1 MGTATPPWYGCPG
14 QLAHPYLIFNI
25 MAKSK
30 GFFGLRSGST
40 KNFTF
45 SELNGQ
51 QITKERVYKV
61 KNPRTLQQMR
71 QRMVMATVSAAY
83 SYLKEICDHSFEGF
97 GVGSPCMSEFMR
109 LNLDALKAKAQN
121 DAAVVAFNAYQDKNI
136 NPVPFM
142 VSKGSL
148 NEIVPTI
155 TDGKLAWSTPKND
168 ADTTTAEGIY
178 AALGLNQGDMVTF
191 ILCGGDLINDA
202 ALTFAPQPLAIT
214 RLHANKQG
222 AVSTLADAFTVESNN
237 QGNINIDFNL
247 GSNIVFEAACD
258 KLVMGAVII
267 SRKAADKWLRSN
279 ATMIVKTGIPATT
292 VSRQL
297 ATYPV
302 ERDLILNGSGLA
314 KGSSTSSLPKP
325 SLSLSASSVS
335 ISTPNGTANAPTLT
349 GAPSGATVTY
359 SIANSNVATI
369 NPYTGVATAKAN
381 GSTLVTISV
390 GATETTGATSIAY
403 TLNVT
408 GQSSDAGSGGGG
420 DGEGE

>member
-1 MGTATPPWYGCPG
+1 
-14 QLAHPYLIFNI
+14 

-97 GVGSPCMSEFMR
+97 GVGSPCMREFMR

-121 DAAVVAFNAYQDKNI
+121 DAAVIAFNAYQDKNI
-136 NPVPFM
+136 NPIPFM

-155 TDGKLAWSTPKND
+155 AENKLSWSTPKNN

-191 ILCGGDLINDA
+191 ILCGGDFVSNA

-222 AVSTLADAFTVESNN
+222 AVSSLANAFTVESNN
-237 QGNINIDFNL
+237 QGNINVNFNMGANL
-247 GSNIVFEAACD
+247 VFEVTCD

-267 SRKAADKWLRSN
+267 SRKASDKWLRSN
-279 ATMIVKTGIPATT
+279 ATMVVKTGIPTTT

-314 KGSSTSSLPKP
+314 KDGSTSSLPKP

-335 ISTPNGTANAPTLT
+335 ITTQGGTANAPTLT
-349 GAPSGATVTY
+349 GAPAGAAVTY

-369 NPYTGVATAKAN
+369 NPSTGVATAKAN
-381 GSTLVTISV
+381 GTTLVTISV
-390 GATETTGATSIAY
+390 GATETTGATTISY

-408 GQSSDAGSGGGG
+408 GQQTDANPGGGG
-420 DGEGE
+420 SGDGE

>member
-1 MGTATPPWYGCPG
+1 
-14 QLAHPYLIFNI
+14 

-121 DAAVVAFNAYQDKNI
+121 DAAVIAFNAYQDKNI

-155 TDGKLAWSTPKND
+155 AENKLSWSTAKGD

-191 ILCGGDLINDA
+191 ILCGGDFVSNA

-222 AVSTLADAFTVESNN
+222 AVSSLANAFTIESNS
-237 QGNINIDFNL
+237 QGNINVDFSL
-247 GSNIVFEAACD
+247 GTNIVFDATCD

-279 ATMIVKTGIPATT
+279 STMVVKTGIPATT

-349 GAPSGATVTY
+349 GAPSDAAVTY

-369 NPYTGVATAKAN
+369 NPSTGVATAKAN

-408 GQSSDAGSGGGG
+408 GQSSDANPGGGSGG
-420 DGEGE
+420 DAE

>member
-1 MGTATPPWYGCPG
+1 
-14 QLAHPYLIFNI
+14 

-121 DAAVVAFNAYQDKNI
+121 DAAVVALNAYQDKNI

-155 TDGKLAWSTPKND
+155 INGKLKWVTDKND
-168 ADTTTAEGIY
+168 ADDTTAEGIY
-178 AALGLNQGDMVTF
+178 AGLGLNKGDLVTF
-191 ILCGGDLINDA
+191 ILCGGDFVSNA
-202 ALTFAPQPLAIT
+202 ALTYAPQPLAII
-214 RLHANKQG
+214 RLHADKQG
-222 AVSTLADAFTVESNN
+222 PVSELGDAFTIESNN
-237 QGNINIDFNL
+237 QGNVDIDFSM
-247 GSNIVFEAACD
+247 GTDVFEFEVTCD

-279 ATMIVKTGIPATT
+279 ATMVVKTGIPSTS

-325 SLSLSASSVS
+325 SLSLSATSVS
-335 ISTPNGTANAPTLT
+335 ISTQGGTANAPTLS
-349 GAPSGATVTY
+349 GAPSGADVTY
-359 SIANSNVATI
+359 SIANSKVATI
-369 NPYTGVATAKAN
+369 NPTTGVATAKAN
-381 GSTLVTISV
+381 GQTLVTISV
-390 GATETTGATSIAY
+390 GATETTGATSITY
-403 TLNVT
+403 ILNVS
-408 GQSSDAGSGGGG
+408 GQASDAETGG
-420 DGEGE
+420 GEGE

>member
-1 MGTATPPWYGCPG
+1 
-14 QLAHPYLIFNI
+14 

-71 QRMVMATVSAAY
+71 QRMVMATASAAY

-109 LNLDALKAKAQN
+109 LNLDALKTKGQN
-121 DAAVVAFNAYQDKNI
+121 DAAKVAFNAYQDKNI
-136 NPVPFM
+136 NPVPFI
-142 VSKGSL
+142 VAKGSL

-155 TDGKLAWSTPKND
+155 EAGKLSWSTPKND

-178 AALGLNQGDMVTF
+178 AALGLNLGDMVTF
-191 ILCGGDLINDA
+191 ILCGGEFVSSA

-214 RLHANKQG
+214 RLHADKQG
-222 AVSTLADAFTVESNN
+222 AVSSLADAFSVESNN
-237 QGNINIDFNL
+237 LGNVNVDFSM
-247 GSNIVFEAACD
+247 GTNIVFEATCD
-258 KLVMGAVII
+258 KLVMGAIII

-279 ATMIVKTGIPATT
+279 ATMVVKTGIPATS

-314 KGSSTSSLPKP
+314 KGNSTSSLPKP
-325 SLSLSASSVS
+325 SVYLKQTSVS
-335 ISTPNGTANAPTLT
+335 ITEPNGQRPSPTIQGDFPEGAELT
-349 GAPSGATVTY
+349 YG
-359 SIANSNVATI
+359 IANSKVASVDQR
-369 NPYTGVATAKAN
+369 TGETRAKAN
-381 GSTLVTISV
+381 GSTLVYIYV
-390 GATETTGATSIAY
+390 GATETTGAVTLSY

-408 GQSSDAGSGGGG
+408 GQSSDAETGGG
-420 DGEGE
+420 DGE

>member
-1 MGTATPPWYGCPG
+1 
-14 QLAHPYLIFNI
+14 

-71 QRMVMATVSAAY
+71 QRMVMATASAAY

-142 VSKGSL
+142 VAKGSL

-155 TDGKLAWSTPKND
+155 EDGTMYWINDVKD

-178 AALGLNQGDMVTF
+178 AALGLNRGDLVTF
-191 ILCGGDLINDA
+191 ILCGGDFINDTT
-202 ALTFAPQPLAIT
+202 LTFAPQPLAIT
-214 RLHANKQG
+214 RLHADKQG
-222 AVSTLADAFTVESNN
+222 AVSQLADAFTVESNN
-237 QGNINIDFNL
+237 QGNIKVDFAF
-247 GSNIVFEAACD
+247 GSNINFEATCD
-258 KLVMGAVII
+258 KLVMGAIII

-279 ATMIVKTGIPATT
+279 ATMVVNTGIPSTN

-314 KGSSTSSLPKP
+314 KGNSTSSLPKP

-335 ISTPNGTANAPTLT
+335 ISTANGTANAPTLS
-349 GAPSGATVTY
+349 GAPSGAAVTY
-359 SIANSNVATI
+359 SIANSKVASI
-369 NPYTGVATAKAN
+369 DPKNGVATAKAN
-381 GSTLVTISV
+381 GTTLVTISV
-390 GATETTGATSIAY
+390 GATETTGATSITY
-403 TLNVT
+403 TLIVT
-408 GQSSDAGSGGGG
+408 GQSTDANPGT
-420 DGEGE
+420 GEGE

>member
-1 MGTATPPWYGCPG
+1 
-14 QLAHPYLIFNI
+14 

-83 SYLKEICDHSFEGF
+83 SYLKEICDHSFEGL

-142 VSKGSL
+142 VAKGSL

-155 TDGKLAWSTPKND
+155 SNGKLAWSTPKND

-191 ILCGGDLINDA
+191 ILCGGDFINDA
-202 ALTFAPQPLAIT
+202 ALTFAPQTLAIT

-222 AVSTLADAFTVESNN
+222 AVSNLAAAFTVESNN
-237 QGNINIDFNL
+237 QGNINVDFNM
-247 GSNIVFEAACD
+247 GANIVFEATCD
-258 KLVMGAVII
+258 KMVMGAVII

-279 ATMIVKTGIPATT
+279 ATMVVKTGIPTTT

-302 ERDLILNGSGLA
+302 ERDLILNGSGLD

-325 SLSLSASSVS
+325 SLSLSTSSVS
-335 ISTPNGTANAPTLT
+335 ISTPNGKAKAPTLT
-349 GAPSGATVTY
+349 GAPAGAKVSY
-359 SIANSNVATI
+359 SIADSNVATI
-369 NPYTGVATAKAN
+369 NPSTGEATAKAN

-390 GATETTGATSIAY
+390 GATETTGATSISY

-408 GQSSDAGSGGGG
+408 GQSSNAGTGGGG
-420 DGEGE
+420 SDGE

>member
-1 MGTATPPWYGCPG
+1 
-14 QLAHPYLIFNI
+14 

-109 LNLDALKAKAQN
+109 VNLNALKASAQN
-121 DAAVVAFNAYQDKNI
+121 DAAKVAFNAYQDKNI
-136 NPVPFM
+136 NPVPFI
-142 VSKGSL
+142 VSQGSL
-148 NEIVPTI
+148 
-155 TDGKLAWSTPKND
+155 DGFKPIIKGNRVLIEFEHQGEELTS
-168 ADTTTAEGIY
+168 AELIYEAMGIK
-178 AALGLNQGDMVTF
+178 A
-191 ILCGGDLINDA
+191 GDLITFIYAPGEDENDGEYFRW
-202 ALTFAPQPLAIT
+202 TPEPLAII
-214 RLHANKQG
+214 RLHADKSGN
-222 AVSTLADAFTVESNN
+222 VSNIADAFTIESNGVEGMELHFDST
-237 QGNINIDFNL
+237 GNKIQIYAMIDKKGL
-247 GSNIVFEAACD
+247 GT
-258 KLVMGAVII
+258 II
-267 SRKAADKWLRSN
+267 LSRKAADKWLRSN
-279 ATMIVKTGIPATT
+279 SVMLVSPYFAFPT
-292 VSRQL
+292 VARQL

-302 ERDLILNGSGLA
+302 ERDLILNGSGLS

-335 ISTPNGTANAPTLT
+335 ITTPNGTAKAPTLS

-359 SIANSNVATI
+359 SIANSKVASIDPTS
-369 NPYTGVATAKAN
+369 GVATAKAN
-381 GSTLVTISV
+381 GQTLVKISV
-390 GATETTGATSIAY
+390 GATETTGATSITY
-403 TLNVT
+403 ILNVT
-408 GQSSDAGSGGGG
+408 GQASDAETGG
-420 DGEGE
+420 GEGE

>member
-1 MGTATPPWYGCPG
+1 
-14 QLAHPYLIFNI
+14 

-121 DAAVVAFNAYQDKNI
+121 DAAVIAFNAYQDKNI

-148 NEIVPTI
+148 NEIIPTI
-155 TDGKLAWSTPKND
+155 AENKLSWSTAKGD
-168 ADTTTAEGIY
+168 ANTTTAEGIY
-178 AALGLNQGDMVTF
+178 AALGLNRGDMVTF
-191 ILCGGDLINDA
+191 ILCGGDFVSNA

-214 RLHANKQG
+214 RLHADKQG
-222 AVSTLADAFTVESNN
+222 AVSSLANAFTIESNN
-237 QGNINIDFNL
+237 QGNINIDFSMGANL
-247 GSNIVFEAACD
+247 VFDATCD

-279 ATMIVKTGIPATT
+279 ATMVVKTGIPSTT

-335 ISTPNGTANAPTLT
+335 ISTQGGTADSPTMSGLPV
-349 GAPSGATVTY
+349 GAKVTF
-359 SIANSNVATI
+359 SIANSNVASI
-369 NPYTGVATAKAN
+369 DPITGIATAKAN
-381 GSTLVTISV
+381 GTTLVTVSV
-390 GATETTGATSIAY
+390 GATATTGATSIAY
-403 TLNVT
+403 TLVVT
-408 GQSSDAGSGGGG
+408 GQQTDANPG
-420 DGEGE
+420 DGGSTDGE

>member
-1 MGTATPPWYGCPG
+1 
-14 QLAHPYLIFNI
+14 

-109 LNLDALKAKAQN
+109 LNLDALKTKAQN
-121 DAAVVAFNAYQDKNI
+121 DSAVVAFNAFQDKNI

-142 VSKGSL
+142 VAKGSL

-155 TDGKLAWSTPKND
+155 EDGKLSWSTPKND

-178 AALGLNQGDMVTF
+178 AALGLNRGDLVTF
-191 ILCGGDLINDA
+191 ILCGGDFVSNA

-214 RLHANKQG
+214 RLHADKQG
-222 AVSTLADAFTVESNN
+222 TVSSLADAFTVESNN
-237 QGNINIDFNL
+237 QGNINVDFSL
-247 GSNIVFEAACD
+247 GSNIVFKAHCD

-279 ATMIVKTGIPATT
+279 ATMVLKTGIPTTT

-325 SLSLSASSVS
+325 SLSLPYYTQT
-335 ISTPNGTANAPTLT
+335 ITTPNGTMNAPRVE
-349 GAPSGATVTY
+349 GRPSGAILTFK
-359 SIANSNVATI
+359 IANSNVASVDPSSGFT
-369 NPYTGVATAKAN
+369 TAKAN
-381 GSTLVTISV
+381 GSTLVTIYVS
-390 GATETTGATSIAY
+390 ATETTSAASISY
-403 TLNVT
+403 TLIVS
-408 GQSSDAGSGGGG
+408 GQESDADTGGG
-420 DGEGE
+420 EAESKPSN

>member
-1 MGTATPPWYGCPG
+1 
-14 QLAHPYLIFNI
+14 

-109 LNLDALKAKAQN
+109 LNLNALKADAQN
-121 DAAVVAFNAYQDKNI
+121 DAAKIAFNAYQDKKM
-136 NPVPFM
+136 NPVPVI
-142 VSKGSL
+142 VSQGSL
-148 NEIVPTI
+148 SGFEPKIDGMEFSIEIEHQVENLTSAELI
-155 TDGKLAWSTPKND
+155 YD
-168 ADTTTAEGIY
+168 AMGIK
-178 AALGLNQGDMVTF
+178 A
-191 ILCGGDLINDA
+191 GDLI
-202 ALTFAPQPLAIT
+202 TFIIATGYQTTNVEYFGWTPNPLAII
-214 RLHANKQG
+214 RLHADKNG
-222 AVSTLADAFTVESNN
+222 TVANIADAFSIESNEVGGIALN
-237 QGNINIDFNL
+237 FVSTGNKIKIYTENENTEF
-247 GSNIVFEAACD
+247 GT
-258 KLVMGAVII
+258 VIL

-279 ATMIVKTGIPATT
+279 SVMVVDPDLGKPT

-314 KGSSTSSLPKP
+314 KGSSTSLLPKP

-335 ISTPNGTANAPTLT
+335 ISTQGGTANAPTLT
-349 GAPSGATVTY
+349 GAPSGAAVTY
-359 SIANSNVATI
+359 SIANSNVASI
-369 NPYTGVATAKAN
+369 NPSTGVATAKAN
-381 GSTLVTISV
+381 GTTVITISV
-390 GATETTGATSIAY
+390 GATETTGSTTISY

-408 GQSSDAGSGGGG
+408 GQSTDANPGGGSPEDG
-420 DGEGE
+420 D

>member
-1 MGTATPPWYGCPG
+1 
-14 QLAHPYLIFNI
+14 

-109 LNLDALKAKAQN
+109 INLNALKAEAQN
-121 DAAVVAFNAYQDKNI
+121 DAAKIAFNAYQDKKM
-136 NPVPFM
+136 NPVPVI
-142 VSKGSL
+142 VSQGSL
-148 NEIVPTI
+148 SGFVPEI
-155 TDGKLAWSTPKND
+155 DGMEFSIQIEHEVENLAS
-168 ADTTTAEGIY
+168 AELIYEAMGIK
-178 AALGLNQGDMVTF
+178 AGDLVTF
-191 ILCGGDLINDA
+191 MIATGNVTTGVEYFGWTPN
-202 ALTFAPQPLAIT
+202 PLAII
-214 RLHANKQG
+214 RLHADKNG
-222 AVSTLADAFTVESNN
+222 PVSNIADAFTIESNGLEGITLN
-237 QGNINIDFNL
+237 FNSTGNKIKIYTEIENTAF
-247 GSNIVFEAACD
+247 
-258 KLVMGAVII
+258 GAVIL

-279 ATMIVKTGIPATT
+279 SVMVIDPDMKFSMPT
-292 VSRQL
+292 VARQL
-297 ATYPV
+297 STYPV

-335 ISTPNGTANAPTLT
+335 ISTQGGTANAPTLS
-349 GAPSGATVTY
+349 GAPSGAAVTY
-359 SIANSNVATI
+359 SIANNNVATI
-369 NPYTGVATAKAN
+369 NPTTGVATAKAN
-381 GSTLVTISV
+381 GTTLVTIYV
-390 GATETTGATSIAY
+390 GATETTGATSISY

-408 GQSSDAGSGGGG
+408 GQTSDAGSGGTG
-420 DGEGE
+420 DGE

>member
-1 MGTATPPWYGCPG
+1 
-14 QLAHPYLIFNI
+14 

-51 QITKERVYKV
+51 QITKERVNKV

-155 TDGKLAWSTPKND
+155 TDGKLSWSTPKND

-191 ILCGGDLINDA
+191 ILCGGDFVSNA

-214 RLHANKQG
+214 RLHADKQG
-222 AVSTLADAFTVESNN
+222 AVSSLANAFTVESNN
-237 QGNINIDFNL
+237 LSNINIYFNL

-279 ATMIVKTGIPATT
+279 ATMVVKDGIPVAT

-314 KGSSTSSLPKP
+314 KGNSTSSLPKP
-325 SLSLSASSVS
+325 SLSLSASSVD
-335 ISTPNGTANAPTLT
+335 IKTPNGTANAPKLT
-349 GAPSGATVTY
+349 GAPSGAAITY
-359 SIANSNVATI
+359 SIANSSIATI
-369 NPYTGVATAKAN
+369 NPTTGVATAKAN

-408 GQSSDAGSGGGG
+408 GQSTDAGSGGTG
-420 DGEGE
+420 DGE

>member
-1 MGTATPPWYGCPG
+1 
-14 QLAHPYLIFNI
+14 

-97 GVGSPCMSEFMR
+97 GVGSPCMREFMR
-109 LNLDALKAKAQN
+109 LNIDALKTNAQN
-121 DAAVVAFNAYQDKNI
+121 DASKVAFNAYQDKNI
-136 NPVPFM
+136 NPVPFI

-148 NEIVPTI
+148 VGPSFKVLLHEVAVEFNIEV
-155 TDGKLAWSTPKND
+155 GEK
-168 ADTTTAEGIY
+168 TTAEGVY
-178 AALGLNQGDMVTF
+178 NALGIQY
-191 ILCGGDLINDA
+191 GDLLTFMIVGGLANNADVF
-202 ALTFAPQPLAIT
+202 TFAPNPLAIV
-214 RLHANKQG
+214 RLHANKTG
-222 AVSTLADAFTVESNN
+222 AISRVSDAFTIESNN
-237 QGNINIDFNL
+237 VNGVYADVDDGGSSCTISAYIEQGNIT
-247 GSNIVFEAACD
+247 
-258 KLVMGAVII
+258 MGCVIL
-267 SRKAADKWLRSN
+267 SRKASDKWLRSTAMMALDN
-279 ATMIVKTGIPATT
+279 DWVVPTT

-314 KGSSTSSLPKP
+314 KDSSTSSLPKP

-335 ISTPNGTANAPTLT
+335 ISTQGGTANAPTLT
-349 GAPSGATVTY
+349 GAPAGAAVTY
-359 SIANSNVATI
+359 SIANRNVATI
-369 NPYTGVATAKAN
+369 NPSTGVATAKAN
-381 GSTLVTISV
+381 GTTLVTISV
-390 GATETTGATSIAY
+390 GATETTGATSITY

-408 GQSSDAGSGGGG
+408 GQQTDANPGGGG
-420 DGEGE
+420 EDGE

>member
-1 MGTATPPWYGCPG
+1 
-14 QLAHPYLIFNI
+14 

-97 GVGSPCMSEFMR
+97 GVGSPCMNEFMR
-109 LNLDALKAKAQN
+109 LNIDALKANAQN
-121 DAAVVAFNAYQDKNI
+121 DAAKVAFNAYQDKKI

-155 TDGKLAWSTPKND
+155 EAGKLSWSTPKNN

-191 ILCGGDLINDA
+191 ILCGGDFINDA
-202 ALTFAPQPLAIT
+202 ALYFAPQPLAIT
-214 RLHANKQG
+214 RLHADKQG
-222 AVSTLADAFTVESNN
+222 TVSSLANAFTIESNN
-237 QGNINIDFNL
+237 LGNINVDFSL
-247 GSNIVFEAACD
+247 SSNIVIEAACD

-279 ATMIVKTGIPATT
+279 ATMVVKTGIPATT

-325 SLSLSASSVS
+325 SLSLSASSVD
-335 ISTPNGTANAPTLT
+335 ITTPGGTANAPTLT
-349 GAPSGATVTY
+349 GAPSGAAITY

-369 NPYTGVATAKAN
+369 NPSSGVATAKAN
-381 GSTLVTISV
+381 GTTLVTISV
-390 GATETTGATSIAY
+390 GATETTGATSISY

-408 GQSSDAGSGGGG
+408 GQSSDAGSGGSG
-420 DGEGE
+420 DGE

>member
-1 MGTATPPWYGCPG
+1 
-14 QLAHPYLIFNI
+14 

-109 LNLDALKAKAQN
+109 MNIDALKVKAQN
-121 DAAVVAFNAYQDKNI
+121 DAAIVAFNAFQDKNI

-142 VSKGSL
+142 VAKGSL

-155 TDGKLAWSTPKND
+155 AENRLSWSTAKGN

-191 ILCGGDLINDA
+191 ILCGGDFVSNA

-222 AVSTLADAFTVESNN
+222 AVSSLANAFTIESNN
-237 QGNINIDFNL
+237 QANINVDFSL
-247 GSNIVFEAACD
+247 GSNIVFEATCD

-279 ATMIVKTGIPATT
+279 ATMVVKTGIPTTT

-335 ISTPNGTANAPTLT
+335 ISTQGGTANAPTLT
-349 GAPSGATVTY
+349 GAPAGAAVTY

-369 NPYTGVATAKAN
+369 NPSTGVATAKAN
-381 GSTLVTISV
+381 GTTLVTISV
-390 GATETTGATSIAY
+390 GATATTGATTISY

-408 GQSSDAGSGGGG
+408 GQQADANPGGSGSG
-420 DGEGE
+420 DGE

>member
-1 MGTATPPWYGCPG
+1 
-14 QLAHPYLIFNI
+14 

-97 GVGSPCMSEFMR
+97 GVGSPCMREFMR

-121 DAAVVAFNAYQDKNI
+121 DAAVIAFNAYQDKNI
-136 NPVPFM
+136 NPIPFM

-155 TDGKLAWSTPKND
+155 AENKLSWSTPKNN

-191 ILCGGDLINDA
+191 ILCGGDFVSNA

-222 AVSTLADAFTVESNN
+222 AVSSLANAFTVESNN
-237 QGNINIDFNL
+237 QGNINVNFNMGANL
-247 GSNIVFEAACD
+247 VFEVTCD

-267 SRKAADKWLRSN
+267 SRKASDKWLRSN
-279 ATMIVKTGIPATT
+279 ATMIVKTGIPTTT

-314 KGSSTSSLPKP
+314 KDGSTSSLPKP

-335 ISTPNGTANAPTLT
+335 ITTQGGTANAPTLT
-349 GAPSGATVTY
+349 GAPAGAAVTY

-369 NPYTGVATAKAN
+369 NPSTGVATAKAN
-381 GSTLVTISV
+381 GTTLVTISV
-390 GATETTGATSIAY
+390 GATETTGATTISY

-408 GQSSDAGSGGGG
+408 GQQTNANPGGGG
-420 DGEGE
+420 SGDGE

>member
-1 MGTATPPWYGCPG
+1 
-14 QLAHPYLIFNI
+14 

-51 QITKERVYKV
+51 QITKERVNKV

-109 LNLDALKAKAQN
+109 LNIDALKAKAQN
-121 DAAVVAFNAYQDKNI
+121 DAAVVAFNAFQDKNI

-148 NEIVPTI
+148 NEIVPAI
-155 TDGKLAWSTPKND
+155 ANGKLSWSTPKND

-178 AALGLNQGDMVTF
+178 AALGLKEGDMVTF
-191 ILCGGDLINDA
+191 ILCGGDFVSDA
-202 ALTFAPQPLAIT
+202 ALTFSPQPLAIT
-214 RLHANKQG
+214 RLHADKQG
-222 AVSTLADAFTVESNN
+222 AVSSLANAFTVESNN
-237 QGNINIDFNL
+237 LGNINVDFNL

-279 ATMIVKTGIPATT
+279 ATMVVKTGITATT

-302 ERDLILNGSGLA
+302 ERDLILNGSGLG
-314 KGSSTSSLPKP
+314 KGNSTSSLPKP
-325 SLSLSASSVS
+325 SLSLSASTVS
-335 ISTPNGTANAPTLT
+335 ISAKGGTANPPTLT
-349 GAPSGATVTY
+349 GKPAGAAVTY
-359 SIANSNVATI
+359 SIANSNVASI
-369 NPYTGVATAKAN
+369 NPTSGVATAKAN
-381 GSTLVTISV
+381 GTTLVTISV

-403 TLNVT
+403 TLKVT
-408 GQSSDAGSGGGG
+408 GQSSDANPGGGG
-420 DGEGE
+420 TGDGE

>member
-1 MGTATPPWYGCPG
+1 
-14 QLAHPYLIFNI
+14 

-71 QRMVMATVSAAY
+71 QRMVMATVSAGY

-121 DAAVVAFNAYQDKNI
+121 DSAVVAFNAFQDKNI
-136 NPVPFM
+136 NPIPFM

-148 NEIVPTI
+148 KEIYPRIVY
-155 TDGKLAWSTPKND
+155 GLLSWSTPKDD

-178 AALGLNQGDMVTF
+178 AALGLNRGDLVTF
-191 ILCGGDLINDA
+191 ILCGGDFVNNA
-202 ALTFAPQPLAIT
+202 ALTFAPQPLGII
-214 RLHANKQG
+214 RLHADKQG
-222 AVSTLADAFTVESNN
+222 AVSSIADAFTIESNN
-237 QGNINIDFNL
+237 KSNIQVDFTTDPQFINIK
-247 GSNIVFEAACD
+247 ATCD
-258 KLVMGAVII
+258 KLVMGAVIV

-279 ATMIVKTGIPATT
+279 ATMVVMNDIPATT
-292 VSRQL
+292 VTRQL

-314 KGSSTSSLPKP
+314 KETSSLPKP

-335 ISTPNGTANAPTLT
+335 ITEPNGTANAPTLS
-349 GAPSGATVTY
+349 GAPSGATITY
-359 SIANSNVATI
+359 SISNSKVASI
-369 NPYTGVATAKAN
+369 NPTSGVATAKAN
-381 GSTLVTISV
+381 GQTLVTISV
-390 GATETTGATSIAY
+390 GATETTSAASITY
-403 TLNVT
+403 ILNVS
-408 GQSSDAGSGGGG
+408 GQASDAETGG
-420 DGEGE
+420 GEGE

>member
-1 MGTATPPWYGCPG
+1 
-14 QLAHPYLIFNI
+14 

-109 LNLDALKAKAQN
+109 VNLDALKAKAQN

-136 NPVPFM
+136 NPVPLM
-142 VSKGSL
+142 VAKGSL

-155 TDGKLAWSTPKND
+155 ANGKMSWITPKND

-178 AALGLNQGDMVTF
+178 AALGLNRGDLVTF
-191 ILCGGDLINDA
+191 ILCGGDFINNA

-214 RLHANKQG
+214 RLHADKQG
-222 AVSTLADAFTVESNN
+222 AVSSLADAFTVESNN
-237 QGNINIDFNL
+237 QGNINVDFSL
-247 GSNIVFEAACD
+247 GSNIDFEATCD

-279 ATMIVKTGIPATT
+279 ATMVLKAGIPSTS

-314 KGSSTSSLPKP
+314 KGSSSSSLPKP

-335 ISTPNGTANAPTLT
+335 ITTPNGTANAPTLS
-349 GAPSGATVTY
+349 GAPSGATITY

-369 NPYTGVATAKAN
+369 DQKTGVATAKAN
-381 GSTLVTISV
+381 GSTLVTIYV
-390 GATETTGATSIAY
+390 GATETTNATTISY

-408 GQSSDAGSGGGG
+408 GQSSDADTGGG
-420 DGEGE
+420 EFE

>member
-1 MGTATPPWYGCPG
+1 
-14 QLAHPYLIFNI
+14 

-109 LNLDALKAKAQN
+109 LNLDELKAKAQN
-121 DAAVVAFNAYQDKNI
+121 DAAVIAFNAYQDKNI

-155 TDGKLAWSTPKND
+155 AENKLSWSTAKGD

-191 ILCGGDLINDA
+191 ILCGGDFVSNA

-214 RLHANKQG
+214 RLHADKQG
-222 AVSTLADAFTVESNN
+222 AVSSLANAFTVESNN
-237 QGNINIDFNL
+237 LGNINVDFNMGANL
-247 GSNIVFEAACD
+247 VFEATCD

-279 ATMIVKTGIPATT
+279 ATMVVKTGIPTTT

-325 SLSLSASSVS
+325 SLSLSTSSVS

-369 NPYTGVATAKAN
+369 NPSTGVATAKAN

-408 GQSSDAGSGGGG
+408 GQSTDAGSGGT
-420 DGEGE
+420 GEGE

>member
-1 MGTATPPWYGCPG
+1 
-14 QLAHPYLIFNI
+14 

-30 GFFGLRSGST
+30 GFFGLRRGST

-121 DAAVVAFNAYQDKNI
+121 DAAVVAFNAYQDKKI
-136 NPVPFM
+136 NPLPFM

-155 TDGKLAWSTPKND
+155 ADSKLSWSKPKND
-168 ADTTTAEGIY
+168 EDTTTAEGIY
-178 AALGLNQGDMVTF
+178 AALGLKQGDMVTF
-191 ILCGGDLINDA
+191 ILCGGDFVSNA

-214 RLHANKQG
+214 RLHADKQG
-222 AVSTLADAFTVESNN
+222 AVSSLADAFKVESNN
-237 QGNINIDFNL
+237 LGNIHIDFSLGTNL
-247 GSNIVFEAACD
+247 VIEASCD

-267 SRKAADKWLRSN
+267 SRKETDKWLRSN
-279 ATMIVKTGIPATT
+279 ATMVVKTGIPATT

-335 ISTPNGTANAPTLT
+335 ISTPNGTANAPTLS
-349 GAPSGATVTY
+349 GAPSGASVTY
-359 SIANSNVATI
+359 SIANSNVASI
-369 NPYTGVATAKAN
+369 NPSTGVATARAN
-381 GSTLVTISV
+381 GTTLVTISV
-390 GATETTGATSIAY
+390 GATETTGATSITY

-408 GQSSDAGSGGGG
+408 GQSSDAGSGGSG
-420 DGEGE
+420 DGE

>member
-1 MGTATPPWYGCPG
+1 
-14 QLAHPYLIFNI
+14 

-148 NEIVPTI
+148 NEIVPSI
-155 TDGKLAWSTPKND
+155 TDGKLSWSTPKNN

-191 ILCGGDLINDA
+191 ILCGGDFVSNA
-202 ALTFAPQPLAIT
+202 ALTYAPQPLAIT
-214 RLHANKQG
+214 RLHADKQG
-222 AVSTLADAFTVESNN
+222 AVASLANAFTVESNN
-237 QGNINIDFNL
+237 KGNINVDFNM
-247 GSNIVFEAACD
+247 GANIVFEATCD

-279 ATMIVKTGIPATT
+279 ATMVVKTGIPTTT

-314 KGSSTSSLPKP
+314 KGNSTSSLPKP

-335 ISTPNGTANAPTLT
+335 ITTPNGTANAPTLT
-349 GAPSGATVTY
+349 GAPSGAAVTY
-359 SIANSNVATI
+359 SIANNNVATI
-369 NPYTGVATAKAN
+369 NPSTGVATAKAN
-381 GSTLVTISV
+381 GNTLVTISV
-390 GATETTGATSIAY
+390 GATETTGATSITY

-408 GQSSDAGSGGGG
+408 GQSSDAGQGGTG
-420 DGEGE
+420 DGE

>member
-1 MGTATPPWYGCPG
+1 
-14 QLAHPYLIFNI
+14 

-71 QRMVMATVSAAY
+71 QRMVMASVSAGY

-109 LNLDALKAKAQN
+109 LNLDALKTKAQN
-121 DAAVVAFNAYQDKNI
+121 DSAVVAFNAFQDKNI
-136 NPVPFM
+136 NPVPF
-142 VSKGSL
+142 VVAKGSL
-148 NEIVPTI
+148 DEIVPTI
-155 TDGKLAWSTPKND
+155 ADGKLSWSTPKND

-191 ILCGGDLINDA
+191 ILCGGDFVSNA

-214 RLHANKQG
+214 RLRADKQG
-222 AVSTLADAFTVESNN
+222 AVSSLADAFTVESNDKD
-237 QGNINIDFNL
+237 NINVDFSL
-247 GSNIVFEAACD
+247 GSNIVIEAHCD
-258 KLVMGAVII
+258 KMVMGAVII

-279 ATMIVKTGIPATT
+279 ATMVLKTGIPTTT

-335 ISTPNGTANAPTLT
+335 ITTPNGTANAPTLS
-349 GAPSGATVTY
+349 GAPSGATITY
-359 SIANSNVATI
+359 SISNSKVASIDPTS
-369 NPYTGVATAKAN
+369 GVATAKAN
-381 GSTLVTISV
+381 GQTLVTISV
-390 GATETTGATSIAY
+390 GATETTGATSITY
-403 TLNVT
+403 ILNVS
-408 GQSSDAGSGGGG
+408 GQASDAETGG
-420 DGEGE
+420 GEGE

>member
-1 MGTATPPWYGCPG
+1 
-14 QLAHPYLIFNI
+14 

-83 SYLKEICDHSFEGF
+83 SYMKEICDHSFEGF
-97 GVGSPCMSEFMR
+97 GVGSPCMGEFMR

-155 TDGKLAWSTPKND
+155 AENKLSWSTAKGN

-191 ILCGGDLINDA
+191 ILCGGDFVSNA

-214 RLHANKQG
+214 RLHADKQG
-222 AVSTLADAFTVESNN
+222 AISSLANAFTIESNN
-237 QGNINIDFNL
+237 QGNINVNFSL
-247 GSNIVFEAACD
+247 GTNIVFEATCD
-258 KLVMGAVII
+258 KLIMGAVII

-279 ATMIVKTGIPATT
+279 ATMVVKTGIPATS

-325 SLSLSASSVS
+325 SLSLSASSVD
-335 ISTPNGTANAPTLT
+335 ISTPGGTANAPTLT
-349 GAPSGATVTY
+349 GAPASAAITY

-369 NPYTGVATAKAN
+369 NPSTGLATAKAN
-381 GSTLVTISV
+381 GTTFVTIHV

-408 GQSSDAGSGGGG
+408 GQSSAANPGGGG
-420 DGEGE
+420 TEGE

>member
-1 MGTATPPWYGCPG
+1 
-14 QLAHPYLIFNI
+14 

-97 GVGSPCMSEFMR
+97 GVGSPCMGEFMR

-121 DAAVVAFNAYQDKNI
+121 DAAVIAFNAYQDKNI

-155 TDGKLAWSTPKND
+155 AENKLSWSTAKGN

-191 ILCGGDLINDA
+191 ILCGGDFVSNA

-214 RLHANKQG
+214 RLHADKQG
-222 AVSTLADAFTVESNN
+222 AVASLANAFSVESNN
-237 QGNINIDFNL
+237 QGNINVDFNM
-247 GSNIVFEAACD
+247 GSNIVFEATCD

-279 ATMIVKTGIPATT
+279 ATMVVKTGIPTT
-292 VSRQL
+292 SVSRQL

-335 ISTPNGTANAPTLT
+335 ISTPGGTANAPTLSGT
-349 GAPSGATVTY
+349 PSGAAVTY

-369 NPYTGVATAKAN
+369 NPSTGVATAKAN

-390 GATETTGATSIAY
+390 GATETTGATSISY

-408 GQSSDAGSGGGG
+408 GQSSDANPGGGG
-420 DGEGE
+420 DDGE

>member
-1 MGTATPPWYGCPG
+1 
-14 QLAHPYLIFNI
+14 

-71 QRMVMATVSAAY
+71 QRMVMASVSAGY

-109 LNLDALKAKAQN
+109 LNLDALKTKAQN

-142 VSKGSL
+142 VAKGSL

-155 TDGKLAWSTPKND
+155 ADGKLSWSTPKND

-178 AALGLNQGDMVTF
+178 AALGLNQGDLVTF
-191 ILCGGDLINDA
+191 VLCGGDFVNNA

-214 RLHANKQG
+214 RLHADKQG
-222 AVSTLADAFTVESNN
+222 AVSSLADAFTVESNDKD
-237 QGNINIDFNL
+237 NINVDFSL
-247 GSNIVFEAACD
+247 GSNIVIEAHCD
-258 KLVMGAVII
+258 KMVMGAVII

-279 ATMIVKTGIPATT
+279 ATMVLKAGIPTT
-292 VSRQL
+292 NVSRQL

-325 SLSLSASSVS
+325 NLWLAASSVS
-335 ISTPNGTANAPTLT
+335 ITTPNGTDASPEFR
-349 GAPSGATVTY
+349 GVIPGDATITY

-369 NPYTGVATAKAN
+369 DQKSGVVTAKAN
-381 GSTLVTISV
+381 GSTLVYVNV
-390 GATETTGATSIAY
+390 GATETTRATTLTY
-403 TLNVT
+403 TLYVT
-408 GQSSDAGSGGGG
+408 GQSSDADTGG
-420 DGEGE
+420 GEGE

>member
-1 MGTATPPWYGCPG
+1 
-14 QLAHPYLIFNI
+14 

-97 GVGSPCMSEFMR
+97 GVGSPCMREFMR
-109 LNLDALKAKAQN
+109 LNLDALKGKAQN
-121 DAAVVAFNAYQDKNI
+121 DAAVVAFNAFQDKNI

-155 TDGKLAWSTPKND
+155 TENKLSWRTNIGD
-168 ADTTTAEGIY
+168 AGSSTAEEIY

-191 ILCGGDLINDA
+191 ILCGGDFVSNA
-202 ALTFAPQPLAIT
+202 ALTFAPQPLAIA

-222 AVSTLADAFTVESNN
+222 RVSLANSFTVESNN
-237 QGNINIDFNL
+237 LGNINVNIDTP
-247 GSNIVFEAACD
+247 SSTEISVEATCD

-267 SRKAADKWLRSN
+267 SRKASDKWLRSN
-279 ATMIVKTGIPATT
+279 ATMIVKTGIPTTT

-314 KGSSTSSLPKP
+314 KDGSTSSLPKP

-335 ISTPNGTANAPTLT
+335 ITTQGGTANAPTLT
-349 GAPSGATVTY
+349 GAPAGAAVTY

-369 NPYTGVATAKAN
+369 NPSTGVATAKAN
-381 GSTLVTISV
+381 GTTLVTISV
-390 GATETTGATSIAY
+390 GATETTGATTISY

-408 GQSSDAGSGGGG
+408 GQQTDANPGGGG
-420 DGEGE
+420 SGDGE

>member
-1 MGTATPPWYGCPG
+1 
-14 QLAHPYLIFNI
+14 

-109 LNLDALKAKAQN
+109 LNLDALKTKAQN
-121 DAAVVAFNAYQDKNI
+121 DAAVVAFNAFQDKNI

-142 VSKGSL
+142 VAKGSL

-155 TDGKLAWSTPKND
+155 TDGKLSWSTPKND

-191 ILCGGDLINDA
+191 ILCGGDFVSNA

-214 RLHANKQG
+214 RLRADKQG
-222 AVSTLADAFTVESNN
+222 AVSSLADAFSVESNN
-237 QGNINIDFNL
+237 QGNINVDFSL
-247 GSNIVFEAACD
+247 GSNIVFEATCD

-279 ATMIVKTGIPATT
+279 ATMVLKTGIPTT
-292 VSRQL
+292 SVSRQL

-314 KGSSTSSLPKP
+314 KGNSTSTLPKP
-325 SLSLSASSVS
+325 SLSLSTKYVD
-335 ISTPNGTANAPTLT
+335 ITTPNGQAYAPTIT
-349 GAPSGATVTY
+349 GVPKGAEVTY
-359 SIANSNVATI
+359 SIANSNVASIDPKHGT
-369 NPYTGVATAKAN
+369 ATAKAN
-381 GSTLVTISV
+381 GSTVITIHV
-390 GATETTGATSIAY
+390 GATETTGATSISY

-408 GQSSDAGSGGGG
+408 GQSSDADSGGT
-420 DGEGE
+420 GEGE

>member
-1 MGTATPPWYGCPG
+1 
-14 QLAHPYLIFNI
+14 

-97 GVGSPCMSEFMR
+97 GVGSPCMGEFMR
-109 LNLDALKAKAQN
+109 GNLDALKAKAQN

-142 VSKGSL
+142 VAKGSL

-155 TDGKLAWSTPKND
+155 AENKLSWSTPKGK

-178 AALGLNQGDMVTF
+178 AALGINQGDMVTF
-191 ILCGGDLINDA
+191 ILCGGDFVSNA

-214 RLHANKQG
+214 RLHADKQG
-222 AVSTLADAFTVESNN
+222 AVSSLANAFTIESNN
-237 QGNINIDFNL
+237 QGNINVDFSL
-247 GSNIVFEAACD
+247 GTNIVFEATCD

-279 ATMIVKTGIPATT
+279 ATMVVKTGIPATS

-325 SLSLSASSVS
+325 SLSLSASSVN
-335 ISTPNGTANAPTLT
+335 ISTPGGTANAPTLT
-349 GAPSGATVTY
+349 GTPSGAAVTY
-359 SIANSNVATI
+359 SIANSNVASI
-369 NPYTGVATAKAN
+369 NPSTGVATAKAN
-381 GSTLVTISV
+381 GTTLVTISV
-390 GATETTGATSIAY
+390 GATATTGATSISY

-408 GQSSDAGSGGGG
+408 GQSSDAGSGGAG
-420 DGEGE
+420 DGE

>member
-1 MGTATPPWYGCPG
+1 
-14 QLAHPYLIFNI
+14 

-109 LNLDALKAKAQN
+109 LNLDALKTKAQN

-136 NPVPFM
+136 NPVPFI
-142 VSKGSL
+142 VAKGSL
-148 NEIVPTI
+148 DE
-155 TDGKLAWSTPKND
+155 LHSTMSD
-168 ADTTTAEGIY
+168 EGVQVSFAADVTNLTTAESLY
-178 AALGLNQGDMVTF
+178 NALG
-191 ILCGGDLINDA
+191 IKAGDLISFISCSGSVKNENGV
-202 ALTFAPQPLAIT
+202 LLFAPDPLKII
-214 RLHANKQG
+214 RLRADKTG
-222 AVSTLADAFTVESNN
+222 AVSNIENAFSVESNSDDN
-237 QGNINIDFNL
+237 NAIEFNTK
-247 GSNIVFEAACD
+247 SNEVDITQMVSGAY
-258 KLVMGAVII
+258 MGAVII

-279 ATMIVKTGIPATT
+279 ATMVLNTGIPTTT
-292 VSRQL
+292 VARQL

-335 ISTPNGTANAPTLT
+335 ISTAGGTANAPALT
-349 GAPSGATVTY
+349 GAPSGAAVTY

-369 NPYTGVATAKAN
+369 NPTSGVAKAKAN

-390 GATETTGATSIAY
+390 GATETTGAASISY

-408 GQSSDAGSGGGG
+408 GQSSDAGSGGTG
-420 DGEGE
+420 DAE

>member
-1 MGTATPPWYGCPG
+1 
-14 QLAHPYLIFNI
+14 

-109 LNLDALKAKAQN
+109 LNLDAHKAKAQN

-155 TDGKLAWSTPKND
+155 AENKLSWSTAKGD

-178 AALGLNQGDMVTF
+178 AALGLNLGDMVTF
-191 ILCGGDLINDA
+191 ILCGGDFINNA

-214 RLHANKQG
+214 RLHADKQG
-222 AVSTLADAFTVESNN
+222 VVSSLANAFTVESNN
-237 QGNINIDFNL
+237 QGNINVDFNL
-247 GSNIVFEAACD
+247 GSNIVFEATCD

-267 SRKAADKWLRSN
+267 SRKRADKWLRSN
-279 ATMIVKTGIPATT
+279 ATMVVKTGIPATT

-297 ATYPV
+297 ATYPI

-325 SLSLSASSVS
+325 SLSLSASTVS
-335 ISTPNGTANAPTLT
+335 ISDRGGTANPPTLT
-349 GAPSGATVTY
+349 GAPKGAAVTY
-359 SIANSNVATI
+359 SIANSNVASI
-369 NPYTGVATAKAN
+369 NPTSGVATAKAN
-381 GSTLVTISV
+381 GSTRVTISV

-408 GQSSDAGSGGGG
+408 GQSSDANPGGGG
-420 DGEGE
+420 SGDAE

>member
-1 MGTATPPWYGCPG
+1 
-14 QLAHPYLIFNI
+14 

-71 QRMVMATVSAAY
+71 QRMVMATTSAAY

-136 NPVPFM
+136 NPVPFI
-142 VSKGSL
+142 VAKGSL

-155 TDGKLAWSTPKND
+155 ANGKMSWITPKND
-168 ADTTTAEGIY
+168 ADTSTAEGIY
-178 AALGLNQGDMVTF
+178 AALGLNRGDLVTF
-191 ILCGGDLINDA
+191 ILCGGDFINNA

-214 RLHANKQG
+214 RLHADKQG
-222 AVSTLADAFTVESNN
+222 AVSSLADAFTIESNN
-237 QGNINIDFNL
+237 QGNINVDFSMGTNIDF
-247 GSNIVFEAACD
+247 EATCD

-279 ATMIVKTGIPATT
+279 ATMVVKTGIPSTT

-314 KGSSTSSLPKP
+314 KGNSTSSLPKP

-335 ISTPNGTANAPTLT
+335 ITTPNGTANAPTLS
-349 GAPSGATVTY
+349 GAPSGATITY

-369 NPYTGVATAKAN
+369 DQKTGVATAKAN
-381 GSTLVTISV
+381 GSTLVTIYV
-390 GATETTGATSIAY
+390 GATETTAATSISY
-403 TLNVT
+403 TINVT
-408 GQSSDAGSGGGG
+408 GQSSDADTGA
-420 DGEGE
+420 GEGE

>member
-1 MGTATPPWYGCPG
+1 
-14 QLAHPYLIFNI
+14 

-121 DAAVVAFNAYQDKNI
+121 DAAVVAFNAFQDKNI
-136 NPVPFM
+136 NPVPF
-142 VSKGSL
+142 VVAKGSL

-155 TDGKLAWSTPKND
+155 ENGKMSWITPKND

-178 AALGLNQGDMVTF
+178 AALGLNRGDLVTF
-191 ILCGGDLINDA
+191 ILCGGDFINNS

-214 RLHANKQG
+214 RLHADKQG
-222 AVSTLADAFTVESNN
+222 AVSSPADAFTVESNN
-237 QGNINIDFNL
+237 QGNISVDFSIGANIDF
-247 GSNIVFEAACD
+247 EATCD

-279 ATMIVKTGIPATT
+279 ATMVVKTGIPSTT

-297 ATYPV
+297 AAYPV

-314 KGSSTSSLPKP
+314 KGNSSLPKP
-325 SLSLSASSVS
+325 NLWLSDSSVS
-335 ISTPNGTANAPTLT
+335 ITTPNGTANSPEFRGVKPI
-349 GAPSGATVTY
+349 GAKISFG
-359 SIANSNVATI
+359 IANTRVASI
-369 NPYTGVATAKAN
+369 NSETGVTTAKAN
-381 GSTLVTISV
+381 GSTLVYVYV
-390 GATETTGATSIAY
+390 GATETTRATTLTY

-408 GQSSDAGSGGGG
+408 GQASDAETGGG
-420 DGEGE
+420 DGE

>member
-1 MGTATPPWYGCPG
+1 
-14 QLAHPYLIFNI
+14 

-121 DAAVVAFNAYQDKNI
+121 DGAMVAFNAYQDKNI
-136 NPVPFM
+136 NPVPFI
-142 VSKGSL
+142 VAKGSL
-148 NEIVPTI
+148 DE
-155 TDGKLAWSTPKND
+155 LHSTMSEEGVQVSFA
-168 ADTTTAEGIY
+168 ADVTNLTTAESIY
-178 AALGLNQGDMVTF
+178 NALG
-191 ILCGGDLINDA
+191 IKAGDLI
-202 ALTFAPQPLAIT
+202 TFISCSGSVKNENGVLLFVPDPLKII
-214 RLHANKQG
+214 RLRADKTG
-222 AVSTLADAFTVESNN
+222 AVSNIENAFSVESNSDDN
-237 QGNINIDFNL
+237 NAIEFNNSRSEL
-247 GSNIVFEAACD
+247 KIVQMVSNAYI
-258 KLVMGAVII
+258 GAVII

-279 ATMIVKTGIPATT
+279 ATMVLNTGIPTTT
-292 VSRQL
+292 VARQL

-335 ISTPNGTANAPTLT
+335 ISTQGGTANAPTLS
-349 GAPSGATVTY
+349 GAPSGAAVTY

-369 NPYTGVATAKAN
+369 NPTTGVATAKAN
-381 GSTLVTISV
+381 GTTLVTISV
-390 GATETTGATSIAY
+390 GATETTGATSISY

-408 GQSSDAGSGGGG
+408 GQSSDAGSGGAG
-420 DGEGE
+420 DGE

>member
-1 MGTATPPWYGCPG
+1 
-14 QLAHPYLIFNI
+14 

-109 LNLDALKAKAQN
+109 LNLDAHKAKAQN

-155 TDGKLAWSTPKND
+155 AENKLSWSTAKGD

-191 ILCGGDLINDA
+191 ILCGGDFINNE

-214 RLHANKQG
+214 RLHADKQG
-222 AVSTLADAFTVESNN
+222 TVSSLADAFTVESNN
-237 QGNINIDFNL
+237 QGNINVDFNL
-247 GSNIVFEAACD
+247 GSNIVFEATCD

-267 SRKAADKWLRSN
+267 SRKRADKWLRSN
-279 ATMIVKTGIPATT
+279 ATMVVKTGIPATT

-314 KGSSTSSLPKP
+314 KDSSTSSLPKP
-325 SLSLSASSVS
+325 SLSLSTSTVS
-335 ISTPNGTANAPTLT
+335 ISDRGGTANPPTLT
-349 GAPSGATVTY
+349 GAPRGATVTY
-359 SIANSNVATI
+359 SIDNSDVASI
-369 NPYTGVATAKAN
+369 NPTSGVATAKAN
-381 GSTLVTISV
+381 GSTRVTISV

-408 GQSSDAGSGGGG
+408 GQSSDVNPGGG
-420 DGEGE
+420 DAE

>member
-1 MGTATPPWYGCPG
+1 
-14 QLAHPYLIFNI
+14 

-97 GVGSPCMSEFMR
+97 GVGSPCMGEFMR
-109 LNLDALKAKAQN
+109 FNLDALKAKAQN

-155 TDGKLAWSTPKND
+155 AENKLSWSTAKGK

-178 AALGLNQGDMVTF
+178 AALGLNKGDMVTF
-191 ILCGGDLINDA
+191 ILCGGDFVSNA

-214 RLHANKQG
+214 RLHADKQG
-222 AVSTLADAFTVESNN
+222 AVSTLANAFTIESNN
-237 QGNINIDFNL
+237 QGNINVDFSL
-247 GSNIVFEAACD
+247 GTNIVFEATCD
-258 KLVMGAVII
+258 KLVMGAIII

-279 ATMIVKTGIPATT
+279 ATMVVKTGIPTT
-292 VSRQL
+292 SVSRQL

-349 GAPSGATVTY
+349 GAPAGAAVTY
-359 SIANSNVATI
+359 SIANSKVASI
-369 NPYTGVATAKAN
+369 NPSTGVATAKAN
-381 GSTLVTISV
+381 GTTLVTISV
-390 GATETTGATSIAY
+390 GATATTGATSISY

-408 GQSSDAGSGGGG
+408 GQSSEAGTGGEG
-420 DGEGE
+420 DGE

>member
-1 MGTATPPWYGCPG
+1 
-14 QLAHPYLIFNI
+14 

-121 DAAVVAFNAYQDKNI
+121 DAAKVAFNAYLDKNI
-136 NPVPFM
+136 NPVPFI
-142 VSKGSL
+142 VAKGSL
-148 NEIVPTI
+148 VGPSFDVLLHEVAVEFNIEVSE
-155 TDGKLAWSTPKND
+155 K
-168 ADTTTAEGIY
+168 TTAEGVY
-178 AALGLNQGDMVTF
+178 NALGIQY
-191 ILCGGDLINDA
+191 GDL
-202 ALTFAPQPLAIT
+202 LTFMVVSGSANNTDALKFTPNPLAIV
-214 RLHANKQG
+214 RFNANKTG
-222 AVSTLADAFTVESNN
+222 AISSIADAFTIESNN
-237 QGNINIDFNL
+237 VNGAYGEVYDGGSQCTLSAYVNQGNVTL
-247 GSNIVFEAACD
+247 GC
-258 KLVMGAVII
+258 VIL
-267 SRKAADKWLRSN
+267 SRKTSDKWLRSTTQM
-279 ATMIVKTGIPATT
+279 AIDTDYIIPTT

-335 ISTPNGTANAPTLT
+335 ISTPGGTANAPTLT
-349 GAPSGATVTY
+349 GAPSGAAVTY

-369 NPYTGVATAKAN
+369 NPTSGVATAKAN
-381 GSTLVTISV
+381 GTTLVTISV

-408 GQSSDAGSGGGG
+408 GQSSDAGSGGAG
-420 DGEGE
+420 DAD

>member
-1 MGTATPPWYGCPG
+1 
-14 QLAHPYLIFNI
+14 

-121 DAAVVAFNAYQDKNI
+121 DASVVAFNAYQDKNI

-148 NEIVPTI
+148 NEIIPTI
-155 TDGKLAWSTPKND
+155 AEGKLSWSTPKNN

-191 ILCGGDLINDA
+191 ILCGGDFVSSA

-214 RLHANKQG
+214 RLHADKQG
-222 AVSTLADAFTVESNN
+222 AVSSLANAFTIESNN
-237 QGNINIDFNL
+237 QGNINVDFSM
-247 GSNIVFEAACD
+247 GTNIVFEATCD
-258 KLVMGAVII
+258 KLVMGAIII

-279 ATMIVKTGIPATT
+279 ATMVVKAGIPTT
-292 VSRQL
+292 SVSRQL

-335 ISTPNGTANAPTLT
+335 ITTQGGTANAPTLT
-349 GAPSGATVTY
+349 GAPAGAAVTY

-369 NPYTGVATAKAN
+369 NPSTGVATAKAN
-381 GSTLVTISV
+381 GTTLVTISV
-390 GATETTGATSIAY
+390 GATATTGATSIAY
-403 TLNVT
+403 TLVVT
-408 GQSSDAGSGGGG
+408 GQQADANPGGGSSG
-420 DGEGE
+420 DGE